1 MELLEAYQE
10 YTTDITINKGMS
22 QRTISSYCNDLK
34 QYIAWLQKH
43 DVMDT
48 DDIQS
53 THIEDFLHE
62 ESAYKES
69 TSISRMAASIR
80 SFHSFLQYRIDAENP
95 AEYVEVHHGEKKL
108 PVFATKDE
116 IDLLMASFDDQVPD
130 DILHHAILEMIYS
143 CGLRVSEAVSL
154 TINRV
159 NLETGFVRVLGK
171 GNKERLVPIPDGA
184 MDILKKWKDIVRPV
198 YLEKKTNLFFIN
210 RFGRKVTARSV
221 ELLLNELFDLGIC
234 HSRMR
239 HRADQHI
246 HTAAPLVLLE
256 LFKIR
261 LDHRIDVRIIINTGI
276 IVDLFDHIQT
286 TGCQKQNPEDQDHN
300 IDRSTSAG
308 SFPFCFCLCFRRH
321 DSLRSLCLII

>member
-43 DVMDT
+43 DVTDT
-48 DDIQS
+48 DDIES

-62 ESAYKES
+62 ESGVKES

-80 SFHSFLQYRIDAENP
+80 SFHSFLQYRNDAENP

-108 PVFATKDE
+108 PVFATPEE
-116 IDLLMASFDDQVPD
+116 IDRLMGTFDDEVPD
-130 DILHHAILEMIYS
+130 DVLHHAILEMIYS

-171 GNKERLVPIPDGA
+171 GSKERLVPIPDGA
-184 MDILKKWKDIVRPV
+184 MDILKK
-198 YLEKKTNLFFIN
+198 
-210 RFGRKVTARSV
+210 
-221 ELLLNELFDLGIC
+221 
-234 HSRMR
+234 
-239 HRADQHI
+239 
-246 HTAAPLVLLE
+246 
-256 LFKIR
+256 
-261 LDHRIDVRIIINTGI
+261 
-276 IVDLFDHIQT
+276 
-286 TGCQKQNPEDQDHN
+286 
-300 IDRSTSAG
+300 
-308 SFPFCFCLCFRRH
+308 
-321 DSLRSLCLII
+321 

>member
-43 DVMDT
+43 DVADT
-48 DDIQS
+48 DDIRS

-62 ESAYKES
+62 ETAVKES

-80 SFHSFLQYRIDAENP
+80 SFHSFLQYRNDAENP

-108 PVFATKDE
+108 PVFATPEEIDRLMGTFDDE
-116 IDLLMASFDDQVPD
+116 IPD
-130 DILHHAILEMIYS
+130 DVLHHAILEMIYS

-171 GNKERLVPIPDGA
+171 GSKERLVPIPDGA
-184 MDILKKWKDIVRPV
+184 MDILKKWKNIVRPV

-210 RFGRKVTARSV
+210 RFGRKITVRSV
-221 ELLLNELFDLGIC
+221 ELLLNDRCVKAGIRKHLTPHKLRHSYATHLLQGGADLRSIQEMLGHSDIRTTEIYTHVQNRQLFDAYAGF
-234 HSRMR
+234 HPGNMES
-239 HRADQHI
+239 
-246 HTAAPLVLLE
+246 
-256 LFKIR
+256 
-261 LDHRIDVRIIINTGI
+261 
-276 IVDLFDHIQT
+276 DL
-286 TGCQKQNPEDQDHN
+286 PE
-300 IDRSTSAG
+300 I
-308 SFPFCFCLCFRRH
+308 SFRK
-321 DSLRSLCLII
+321 DDDKKNK